1 MHRFYLRCIFFMFTV
16 KTYCVITEREVNSMS
31 PKELLYIEDTLD
43 HLTES
48 KKCCANFASEMKDPA
63 LRSLLQN
70 ITAKE
75 TQLFNQFYSLLNA

>member
-1 MHRFYLRCIFFMFTV
+1 
-16 KTYCVITEREVNSMS
+16 MS
-31 PKELLYIEDTLD
+31 PKELLYIEDILD